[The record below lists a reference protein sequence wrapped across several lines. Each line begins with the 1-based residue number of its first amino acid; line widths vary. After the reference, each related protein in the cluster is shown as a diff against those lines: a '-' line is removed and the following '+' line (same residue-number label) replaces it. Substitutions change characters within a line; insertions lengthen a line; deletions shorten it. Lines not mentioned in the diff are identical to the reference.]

1 MEIQGFDKVLILWWK
16 KNQNQNKTLTFKC
29 YPITRVHCS
38 FKNKLFL
45 VDETILSD
53 EELRQVKRRA
63 KINFALGCTL
73 AFICGLTMTVNNF
86 IVKEVGTDFGVIM
99 AIRGLLQPIVMFTI
113 IAFEGL

>member
-1 MEIQGFDKVLILWWK
+1 M
-16 KNQNQNKTLTFKC
+16 QN
-29 YPITRVHCS
+29 S
-38 FKNKLFL
+38 FKNDLFI

-113 IAFEGL
+113 MAFEGL

>member
-1 MEIQGFDKVLILWWK
+1 MKICVSEIRVKRIRVNQGLCV
-16 KNQNQNKTLTFKC
+16 
-29 YPITRVHCS
+29 
-38 FKNKLFL
+38 FL